1 MNDPRNQCIIKIL
14 RETKNEF
21 LITLLTA
28 DSKNLMATCN
38 PFRHKLLAARA
49 KDPTGFGKIFV
60 PMLETELIDSTKA
73 SFYLEQL
80 E

>member
-1 MNDPRNQCIIKIL
+1 MNDPRNQKIIKIL

-21 LITLLTA
+21 LVSLLNA
-28 DSKNLMATCN
+28 DSKNLGSMLN

-60 PMLETELIDSTKA
+60 PMLESEIIDSMRS
-73 SFYLEQL
+73 SFFLEQL